1 MKLLM
6 VNSASYVNEDV
17 MHFLS
22 EMFGA
27 AGLKEL
33 YYDFKGKD
41 VYDNGEFKE
50 LFEKE
55 LNTESFDCVM
65 STDFYPVI
73 AELCHRREIKY
84 ISWPYDAPMNV
95 LPCPQMGYETNFIFH
110 FDKIEIEK
118 YRKLG
123 YDRFWHMALGVN
135 TRKYDVFH
143 PEDRFAGDIAFLG
156 KLYRSKL
163 PIIKQ
168 GLSGELVV
176 YLDKL
181 VKVQKENRDRWIVDE
196 LVSQPIIDEM
206 NRQYEAAGTGLS
218 LVKEQITYTIAEY
231 VTYLDRVE
239 LLEMLG
245 RRFDVHLYTYD
256 IGDTE
261 KELLKNVKIHGPV
274 YYNTEMPVL
283 FKTARIN
290 LNSSLRSAQSAVP
303 LRALD
308 VFGCGGFLLSNAQPE
323 LKEFFEDRKEV
334 VLFKDT
340 SEAIELAGYYLDHDD
355 ERKEIAAAG
364 YEKVKRDFKYE
375 DKLAKMFEIAGF

>member
-6 VNSASYVNEDV
+6 VNSASYINEDV
-17 MHFLS
+17 MHFLG

-41 VYDNGEFKE
+41 VYDNEEFKE

-55 LNTESFDCVM
+55 LNIKSFDCVM

-73 AELCHRREIKY
+73 AQLCYQRGIKY

-123 YDRFWHMALGVN
+123 YDRFWHMPLGVN
-135 TRKYDVFH
+135 TDKYDAFR
-143 PEDRFAGDIAFLG
+143 PDERFAADIAFMG

-168 GLSGELVV
+168 GLSVELVA
-176 YLDKL
+176 YLDKM

-206 NRQYEAAGTGLS
+206 NRQYEAAGKKLN
-218 LVKEQITYTIAEY
+218 LLKEQITYTIAEY

-308 VFGCGGFLLSNAQPE
+308 VLGCGGFLLSNAQPE
-323 LKEFFEDRKEV
+323 LMEFFEDRKEV
-334 VLFKDT
+334 ALFKDT
-340 SEAIELAGYYLDHDD
+340 TKAIELAGYYLDHED

-364 YEKVKRDFKYE
+364 YEKVKRDFRYE
-375 DKLAKMFEIAGF
+375 DKLAQMFEIAGF